1 MASLYRRLKTYLQSK
16 LYSDETG
23 GLLNYLTLEIKE
35 PEI

>member
-1 MASLYRRLKTYLQSK
+1 MVDIYRRLRQKLRSK
-16 LYSDETG
+16 IYSDETG